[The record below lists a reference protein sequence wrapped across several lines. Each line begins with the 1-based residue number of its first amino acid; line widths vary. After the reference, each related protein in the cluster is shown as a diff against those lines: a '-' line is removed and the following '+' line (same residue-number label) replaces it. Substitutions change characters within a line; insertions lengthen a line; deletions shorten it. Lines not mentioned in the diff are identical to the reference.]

1 LLFLIRTLLNNQG
14 RDNSDVQHLLA
25 IGSHFESPHLAP
37 IKIKPRRIEDGQKGA
52 VFVIHESGMALPVI
66 LLPAVREPGLSMD
79 LKRCMLDMFESD
91 NPDIVFEMHFSD
103 PFFIP
108 AQETCSHGW
117 SGLRSTMN
125 DDFMIGQNLAV
136 VEGFLSVSEQDER
149 ARVRGSAH
157 LRSSG

>member
-1 LLFLIRTLLNNQG
+1 
-14 RDNSDVQHLLA
+14 
-25 IGSHFESPHLAP
+25 
-37 IKIKPRRIEDGQKGA
+37 
-52 VFVIHESGMALPVI
+52 
-66 LLPAVREPGLSMD
+66 MD

-136 VEGFLSVSEQDER
+136 VECFLSVSEQDEQ
-149 ARVRGSAH
+149 AYVG
-157 LRSSG
+157 LRIFAVAVEPSWFFHVVGFTNNVQVQVDRSFVEEVHDSGEMDSRTTPIDS